1 MKNEIQR
8 AFDWSLKAAFDTI
21 DMRGDGY
28 LSSDTFKLFL
38 KVNGYIATMNELD
51 AVVRRIDSNSD
62 YMITFTEFL
71 DFFKCRRINAEDLF
85 FPKDSRS
92 SENSENM

>member
-8 AFDWSLKAAFDTI
+8 SFDWSLKSAFDAI

-28 LSSDTFKLFL
+28 LSCDTFKLFL
-38 KVNGYIATMNELD
+38 KVNGYTATMNELD

-62 YMITFTEFL
+62 YMLTFTEFL
-71 DFFKCRRINAEDLF
+71 DFFKSPRINPEALF
-85 FPKDSRS
+85 FPKQSR
-92 SENSENM
+92 

>member
-1 MKNEIQR
+1 MKNDIQR
-8 AFDWSLKAAFDTI
+8 AFDWSLKAAFDAI

-28 LSSDTFKLFL
+28 LSCDTFKLFL
-38 KVNGYIATMNELD
+38 KVNGYIATMNELN

-71 DFFKCRRINAEDLF
+71 DFFKSPRINPEDLF
-85 FPKDSRS
+85 FPKDSR
-92 SENSENM
+92 